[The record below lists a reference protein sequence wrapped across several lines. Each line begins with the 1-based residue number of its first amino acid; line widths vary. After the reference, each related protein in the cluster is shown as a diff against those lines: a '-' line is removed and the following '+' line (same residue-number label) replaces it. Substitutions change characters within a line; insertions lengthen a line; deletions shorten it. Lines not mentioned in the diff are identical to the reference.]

1 MKAINTFNSISKAL
15 AAGIILSWVMVP
27 HAYADIYINVMAV
40 NGANSPK
47 DYSIKFDLP
56 GELTAEDILDTN
68 GLDLD
73 YSVDDGDYFV
83 FGSVSLKPKE
93 SKTFRIHVKD
103 KWMVT
108 QDEANGLKKQIDQG
122 YQTLGK
128 PYDQPKADIL
138 KDRLEKK
145 IDYILSLQG
154 TNGESIDKR
163 IDDYRAYSKEMK
175 RIQNDALNRDYWR
188 SNPAD
193 IRPPK
198 LIHLT
203 IEVSN
208 PTKVLKHFK
217 HKDFL
222 PAEVKPEDVVEPED
236 FEVRFDQIKQLAFL
250 FKDEDLSPGQSKK
263 YTIGMLDIWSIDQAN
278 IDNLRSRAQYVDGF
292 LKDTRFAK
300 DVGILMDRITGHL
313 KEIEASQAVDRP
325 ILEHINAYR
334 INKATYDDTLKDV
347 ENLEKILS
355 VFREDLEKSKV
366 ENVLQKMQSLKNMK
380 DVSNVLFNKKFESS
394 EAWKLIGWILLIA
407 GGMTVAGYVVAL
419 VRSKDK
425 KIDNETPPQ
434 G

>member
-1 MKAINTFNSISKAL
+1 MKATKTINNFSKTL
-15 AAGIILSWVMVP
+15 FAGIILSLGMVSGA
-27 HAYADIYINVMAV
+27 HADIYINVMAV
-40 NGANSPK
+40 NGANAPK
-47 DYSIKFDLP
+47 SYSIKFDLP

-73 YSVDDGDYFV
+73 YSVDDEDYFV
-83 FGSVSLKPKE
+83 YGSVNLKPKE

-108 QDEANGLKKQIDQG
+108 QNSVDALKKQIEQG

-128 PYDQPKADIL
+128 PYDPSNADIL

-145 IDYILSLQG
+145 IDYILSLQS
-154 TNGESIDKR
+154 TNADSIDKR
-163 IDDYRAYSKEMK
+163 IDDYRIYSKEMK

-188 SNPAD
+188 SNPG
-193 IRPPK
+193 ITHTTK

-203 IEVSN
+203 IEVTN

-217 HKDFL
+217 HKDYL
-222 PAEVKPEDVVEPED
+222 PAEVKPEDVVEAED
-236 FEVRFDQIKQLAFL
+236 FEVRFDEIKQLAFL
-250 FKDEDLSPGQSKK
+250 FKDEDLLPGQTKK
-263 YTIGMLDIWSIDQAN
+263 YTIGILDIWSIDQDN
-278 IDNLRSRAQYVDGF
+278 IDNLRSRAQTAYNF

-300 DVGILMDRITGHL
+300 DVGILMDRITVNL
-313 KEIEASQAVDRP
+313 KAIEASQAVERP

-334 INKATYDDTLKDV
+334 VNKVTYDDTLKDV
-347 ENLEKILS
+347 ENLEKILA

-366 ENVLQKMQSLKNMK
+366 ENILQKMQSLKSLK
-380 DVSNVLFNKKFESS
+380 DVSNVMFNKKFESS
-394 EAWKLIGWILLIA
+394 AAWSFIGWILLFV
-407 GGMTVAGYVVAL
+407 GGMTLAGYVVAL